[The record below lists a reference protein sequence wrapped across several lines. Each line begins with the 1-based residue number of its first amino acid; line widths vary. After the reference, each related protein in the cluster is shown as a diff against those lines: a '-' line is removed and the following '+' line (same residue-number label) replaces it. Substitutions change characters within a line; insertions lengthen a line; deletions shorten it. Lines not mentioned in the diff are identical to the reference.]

1 MDGAGLMKV
10 LCPTC
15 SKKVNFFR
23 ACLPA
28 YNGRDQACSE
38 HIQILHIMNKQK
50 FVKEVAHRTGMTEVS
65 VRKLMKTMEE
75 LLIERMA
82 KDDIVSFQ
90 YFGKFIPHMQK
101 RRTNARD
108 PRTGRI
114 CVSAAKLTFKFRP
127 SHYALGKLN
136 GFKANE
142 DVKPLD
148 GIVKSFSLEDS
159 PGNSFLS
166 IDSDKNIN
174 T

>member
-15 SKKVNFFR
+15 SKKVNFFW

-65 VRKLMKTMEE
+65 VRKLMKTVEE

-101 RRTNARD
+101 KRANARD
-108 PRTGRI
+108 PRTGRV

-136 GFKANE
+136 EFKADE
-142 DVKPLD
+142 DVKPLERTA
-148 GIVKSFSLEDS
+148 KTFSSEDS
-159 PGNSFLS
+159 LDNVFLS
-166 IDSDKNIN
+166 TDSDKNVN